1 LPALKHMNYEIY
13 MKNLGKIKRHGLLK
27 VFLWFTQKTIQEI
40 FRKKEKV
47 EVERE
52 IALNFSKRHR
62 ET

>member
-1 LPALKHMNYEIY
+1 MNYEIY
-13 MKNLGKIKRHGLLK
+13 MKNLRKIKRHGLLK
-27 VFLWFTQKTIQEI
+27 VFLWFTQSTIQEI